1 MTARLRAATRFLA
14 RQAAGRGGS
23 PTDRR
28 WEAAVNRLFATASS
42 WIANAAGRPATFA
55 LAFAVVLLWSVAGPI
70 LGFSDTWQLIMNTV
84 SSVVTFL
91 MVFLIQNA
99 QNRDSEAM
107 HAKLDTLLAALVA
120 ADNRYIGIER
130 LTDREIEAI
139 RARFGPAP
147 CPEPEA

>member
-1 MTARLRAATRFLA
+1 MSRI
-14 RQAAGRGGS
+14 
-23 PTDRR
+23 
-28 WEAAVNRLFATASS
+28 FATAST
-42 WIANAAGRPATFA
+42 WIANAAGRPAAFA
-55 LAFAVVLLWSVAGPI
+55 SAFAVVLVWSVLGPA
-70 LGFSDTWQLIMNTV
+70 LRFSDTWQLIMNTV

-107 HAKLDTLLAALVA
+107 QAKLDTLLATLVA

-130 LTDREIEAI
+130 LTDRQIEDI

-147 CPEPEA
+147 CPDPEA

>member
-1 MTARLRAATRFLA
+1 MTTLKETADPVGSDGVPARPLRTTTAGDRSFASIAFLVA
-14 RQAAGRGGS
+14 L
-23 PTDRR
+23 
-28 WEAAVNRLFATASS
+28 W
-42 WIANAAGRPATFA
+42 FA
-55 LAFAVVLLWSVAGPI
+55 LAFAVVLLWSVAGPA

-130 LTDREIEAI
+130 MTDREIEAI
-139 RARFGPAP
+139 RARFGPKP
-147 CPEPEA
+147 CPDPEA